1 MASAVEAPPSAL
13 FLLRLISPALVFLS
27 ALSLV
32 FARPPSHE
40 SSPSS
45 ITPVVVAVRVPR
57 RALILSLLSI
67 SALTYFL
74 DGFTFVLYAIID
86 KIWPQ
91 NTGIDIN
98 AVVGLV
104 AFSGLAALGAWKD
117 VHGVEVWF
125 FKRVKASLAISLVLD
140 IAQVILIGLSIRSLR
155 DCKYL

>member
-1 MASAVEAPPSAL
+1 MASAVEEPPLAL
-13 FLLRLISPALVFLS
+13 FLLRLISPAFVFLS

-32 FARPPSHE
+32 FARPPSHD
-40 SSPSS
+40 SPSS
-45 ITPVVVAVRVPR
+45 ITPVVVAVRIPR
-57 RALILSLLSI
+57 RALILSLLTF

-74 DGFTFVLYAIID
+74 DGFTFILYAIID

-98 AVVGLV
+98 AVIGLV
-104 AFSGLAALGAWKD
+104 AFSGLAAFGAWKD

-125 FKRVKASLAISLVLD
+125 LKRVKASLAISLVLD